1 MNKVILIG
9 RLTKD
14 TELRTNGNAT
24 VCRFS
29 VAVDRAWKKEGEPTA
44 DFISCVAFGKTA
56 EFVDKYFGK
65 GSKIVLEGEWRTGS
79 YTNKDGQ
86 KVYTNDCVVS
96 RVEFGESKKES
107 APAQNDD
114 FMDIPGDIDDQVPFV

>member
-1 MNKVILIG
+1 M
-9 RLTKD
+9 TKNP
-14 TELRTNGNAT
+14 ELRTNGDTT
-24 VCRFS
+24 VTRFS
-29 VAVDRAWKKEGEPTA
+29 IAVDRRFKKDEA

-56 EFVDKYFGK
+56 EFIDKYFSK
-65 GSKIVLEGEWRTGS
+65 GNRIGITGEWRTGS

-96 RVEFGESKKES
+96 TAEFVESKKES

-114 FMDIPGDIDDQVPFV
+114 FMNIPDDIDSVVPFT